1 MYQLNTLVNKINKK
15 FEEFNLKENIDIRI
29 SSNKNFEFQIN
40 NLVKYQTHK
49 DIESLSLS
57 ISDILKNEE
66 LIDNFEITESKFI
79 NLKIAIDKFIFT
91 LENID
96 EIIKV
101 KNPKK
106 IIIDYGGPNIGKPLH
121 VGHLRS
127 LNIGRSLYEINK
139 IAGNDVLSD
148 IHMGDWGMPIAQ
160 IISFIKKYKID
171 INTIEISDLENIYPK
186 ASKNYAENDEFREI
200 SLSINKKLNHGD
212 KDTISEWKIIKNLS
226 IESIKETLNLLDHD
240 FDLWKGESD
249 VNSLIPSMLDNLKK
263 DKKIS
268 LDKGAYISNLDT
280 DPKILITKSDGSYL
294 YLTTDLATVLNRL
307 DENKVDKVLYVVD
320 KRQKLHFEQ
329 LISSIKYF
337 EFGNEAYQHVPFGT
351 VNDANGNPFR
361 TREGDTKKLFEL
373 FNETFEYIKKI
384 NKNLD
389 DRTTKLL
396 ANTVL
401 TYSDLITNRM
411 TDYKFDLDKFSNI
424 SGKTGIYVQ
433 YAHVRAKKLVI
444 KANLITED
452 LNLNISDFDA
462 TDLSL
467 IRSLLKFEMYF
478 DQALNNNEP
487 HHLADYLYELSNLFN
502 SMYQNKNILE
512 NKNENIKK
520 NKIKLT
526 YYFLIYSE
534 LLMKSLGIKPVD
546 KM

>member
-1 MYQLNTLVNKINKK
+1 
-15 FEEFNLKENIDIRI
+15 
-29 SSNKNFEFQIN
+29 
-40 NLVKYQTHK
+40 
-49 DIESLSLS
+49 
-57 ISDILKNEE
+57 
-66 LIDNFEITESKFI
+66 
-79 NLKIAIDKFIFT
+79 
-91 LENID
+91 
-96 EIIKV
+96 
-101 KNPKK
+101 
-106 IIIDYGGPNIGKPLH
+106 
-121 VGHLRS
+121 
-127 LNIGRSLYEINK
+127 
-139 IAGNDVLSD
+139 
-148 IHMGDWGMPIAQ
+148 MGDWGMPIAQ